1 MKSVK
6 ELNTKEEMKEKLYT
20 YHKLIDWIDEYY
32 YEDTKEGSHERNYI
46 DNNWKELCRML
57 GEYFE
62 EAVQSSCN
70 PKEYE

>member
-6 ELNTKEEMKEKLYT
+6 ELTTKEEMKEKLYT

-32 YEDTKEGSHERNYI
+32 YEDTTEDSHERNYI

-62 EAVQSSCN
+62 ETVQTNS
-70 PKEYE
+70 PK